1 MLLAS
6 AWYWLFWLWIASEAA
21 LALVTYRRRGTDKVQ
36 DRGSQI
42 TLIATIVA
50 AISSLDWISAG
61 LPQFDFSGSPWL
73 KPLTVAL
80 MLAGLAIRWT
90 AILKLGRAFSVNVT
104 IRPGQQVQRAGLYRV
119 VRHPSYAGLVLIYLA
134 IALRSRNWL
143 CLAVMLLFNGAA
155 LMYRI
160 HVEEQALRGAFGEE
174 YIEYCRAT
182 KRLIPGIY

>member
-1 MLLAS
+1 MTLGNVWL
-6 AWYWLFWLWIASEAA
+6 WLFWLWVASEAA
-21 LALVTYRRRGTDKVQ
+21 LVLATYRRRGSDKVQ

-42 TLIATIVA
+42 LLVVTILAT
-50 AISSLDWISAG
+50 ISSLDWISAW
-61 LPQFDFSGSPWL
+61 LPELDFSGSPWL

-80 MLAGLAIRWT
+80 MIAGLAIRWT

-104 IRPGQQVQRAGLYRV
+104 IRAGQQVQRAGLYRV
-119 VRHPSYAGLVLIYLA
+119 MRHPSYAGLVLIFLA

-143 CLAVMLLFNGAA
+143 CFAVMLLFNGAA

-174 YIEYCRAT
+174 YIEYCRVT